1 MEDVGHCTSASQEE
15 SSLSGEGTLRG
26 EWLGKLPEL
35 ENPCGPAKECG
46 VPLRAVGT
54 TEKVST
60 EQCCGQIF

>member
-1 MEDVGHCTSASQEE
+1 MQVEDIGHGTSAGREE
-15 SSLSGEGTLRG
+15 SSLSGE
-26 EWLGKLPEL
+26 LPEL